1 MHVSDFVALIF
12 LTKKL
17 INLVPEPL
25 FRLTYKE
32 RKIKNVMQQLEKLNR
47 KITWCAMHIECSYFH
62 CEERNQS
69 YKQQRIVQFRC
80 QLPAAAEISDLL
92 SGINHIFLPTY

>member
-12 LTKKL
+12 LSKKL

-25 FRLTYKE
+25 FRLTHKE

-47 KITWCAMHIECSYFH
+47 KIT
-62 CEERNQS
+62 
-69 YKQQRIVQFRC
+69 
-80 QLPAAAEISDLL
+80 
-92 SGINHIFLPTY
+92 